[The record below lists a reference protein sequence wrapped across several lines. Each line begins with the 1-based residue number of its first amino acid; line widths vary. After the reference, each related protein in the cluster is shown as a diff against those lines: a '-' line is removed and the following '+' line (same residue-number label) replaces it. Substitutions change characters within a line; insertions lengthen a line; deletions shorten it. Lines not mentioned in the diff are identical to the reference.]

1 MGAQYLAW
9 AAHQDLVN
17 WRDIMGPHSF
27 TVVQKC
33 GKSFSES
40 GGLKKHMRTSSG
52 EISWEDSHRREGI
65 QVHQMWQYFSL
76 SNNSK
81 NHKTDCRDKTKGAQ
95 GLAWASQD
103 QMTCYFLRFIKG
115 LHNIV
120 EKPFK
125 CTKCVP
131 EWALTCEERGIQLV
145 IL

>member
-81 NHKTDCRDKTKGAQ
+81 NQKRTLTVEKLRVYKVWHELLRIRW
-95 GLAWASQD
+95 LA
-103 QMTCYFLRFIKG
+103 T
-115 LHNIV
+115 IV
-120 EKPFK
+120 EKPFNCQM
-125 CTKCVP
+125 CTWTSSHVRRTGYSACIYID
-131 EWALTCEERGIQLV
+131 EHWTETC
-145 IL
+145 